1 MKKIFLLTGFVLMGL
16 CADAQNLI
24 LGEPITVYEGDTVK
38 ICNYENLLD
47 RELFKDKKG
56 MRGMSVTSSLDSEE
70 IEHYRVSS
78 LLATTEFVA
87 VGIEKHNFGS
97 KFFVMRNLA
106 TDEIYGIHIRK
117 KVNLE
122 DYVVNLTQQR
132 KVAQERYEHNL
143 SAEKE
148 MRGEWDKRINVVPYD
163 MDFDIAAW
171 NEKRIIIINGTEFSF
186 ADITGCELTSKEVY
200 KPGEIDHI
208 KLGKDLKKRNAWGG
222 FLGGEVGAV
231 VGAISAAASGVN
243 DAAQRS
249 ELVTEY
255 TVNITTGMKSRPTI
269 GINVGTD
276 QAKANEVLEL
286 INAILASNR
295 ELEENKQ

>member
-1 MKKIFLLTGFVLMGL
+1 MIKIFLLASFALMSL
-16 CADAQNLI
+16 CTNAQNLI
-24 LGEPITVYEGDTVK
+24 LSEPITVYEGDTIK
-38 ICNYENLLD
+38 IYNYEHLIAK
-47 RELFKDKKG
+47 ELFKDKKG
-56 MRGMSVTSSLDSEE
+56 MRGMSVTSSLDREE

-78 LLATTEFVA
+78 MLATTEFAA

-97 KFFVMRNLA
+97 KFFVMRNLV
-106 TDEIYGIHIRK
+106 TDEIYGIHMSK
-117 KVNLE
+117 HAKLE
-122 DYVVNLTQQR
+122 HYVVNLTQQR
-132 KVAQERYEHNL
+132 RVAQERYEHNL

-148 MRGEWDKRINVVPYD
+148 MRGEWDKRINVVPYE

-186 ADITGCELTSKEVY
+186 ADIIGCELTSKEVY

-208 KLGKDLKKRNAWGG
+208 KLGKDLKKKNAWGG

-231 VGAISAAASGVN
+231 AGAITAAASGVSE
-243 DAAQRS
+243 AMQRS

-255 TVNITTGMKSRPTI
+255 MVNITTGIKSRPSI

-276 QAKANEVLEL
+276 QAKANEVVEL
-286 INAILASNR
+286 ITAIVASNE
-295 ELEENKQ
+295 ELKAE

>member
-1 MKKIFLLTGFVLMGL
+1 MGL

-38 ICNYENLLD
+38 ICNYENLID

-70 IEHYRVSS
+70 IERYRVSS

-286 INAILASNR
+286 IDAILASNR

>member
-1 MKKIFLLTGFVLMGL
+1 MRKIFLLAGFALIGL
-16 CADAQNLI
+16 CASAQNLI
-24 LGEPITVYEGDTVK
+24 LDEPVTVYEGDTVK
-38 ICNYENLLD
+38 IYNYENLID

-56 MRGMSVTSSLDSEE
+56 MRGISVTSSLDSEE
-70 IEHYRVSS
+70 IERYRLGSM
-78 LLATTEFVA
+78 LATTEFVA

-97 KFFVMRNLA
+97 KFFVMRNLV
-106 TDEIYGIHIRK
+106 TDEIYGIHMTK
-117 KVNLE
+117 HAKLE
-122 DYVVNLTQQR
+122 HYVVNLTQQR

-148 MRGEWDKRINVVPYD
+148 MRGAWDKRINVVPYD

-200 KPGEIDHI
+200 KPGEIDHV
-208 KLGKDLKKRNAWGG
+208 KLGKDLKKKNAWGG
-222 FLGGEVGAV
+222 LLGGEVGAV
-231 VGAISAAASGVN
+231 AGAITAATSGVSE
-243 DAAQRS
+243 AMQRS

-255 TVNITTGMKSRPTI
+255 MVNITTGIKSRLQI

-276 QAKANEVLEL
+276 QAKANEVVEL
-286 INAILASNR
+286 ITAIVASNE
-295 ELEENKQ
+295 ELKTE

>member
-1 MKKIFLLTGFVLMGL
+1 MRKIFLLAGFALIGL
-16 CADAQNLI
+16 CASAQNLI
-24 LGEPITVYEGDTVK
+24 LDEPVTVYEGDTVK
-38 ICNYENLLD
+38 IYNYENLID

-56 MRGMSVTSSLDSEE
+56 MRGISVTSSLDSEE
-70 IEHYRVSS
+70 IERYRLGSM
-78 LLATTEFVA
+78 LATTEFVA

-276 QAKANEVLEL
+276 RAKANEVLEL
-286 INAILASNR
+286 INAILVSNG